1 MAKEKNVQHE
11 KLHTVDENATKKF
24 DSLYAIIAIVG
35 IILFL
40 CIATGVH
47 YKNTFAMLY
56 PEQVAEQYGA
66 NEVVGKDDFN
76 SLKYSTLI
84 TNQYLGDY
92 FRNNYV
98 KPVIDANYEAKERTP
113 EEEGD
118 LKTQISEVMDA
129 YYAQIIAGNTD
140 KTLDGVLKQYMA
152 EYAKQHEAIFGEPAS
167 SEDEAVECFEA
178 SVQAYSEANRLQ
190 AQDISTEVT
199 KTYSGDELEAYKSTM
214 DAARSAQLEKFGIAL
229 SDISGVCE
237 VTYRYTVDGQNFEQP
252 YTLVQVGSQ
261 WYIDIA
267 A

>member
-1 MAKEKNVQHE
+1 M
-11 KLHTVDENATKKF
+11 
-24 DSLYAIIAIVG
+24 
-35 IILFL
+35 
-40 CIATGVH
+40 CIR
-47 YKNTFAMLY
+47 
-56 PEQVAEQYGA
+56 
-66 NEVVGKDDFN
+66 DR
-76 SLKYSTLI
+76 I

-190 AQDISTEVT
+190 AEDISTEVT

-214 DAARSAQLEKFGIAL
+214 DAARTARLEKFGIAL

>member
-11 KLHTVDENATKKF
+11 KLHTVDENGTKKF
-24 DSLYAIIAIVG
+24 DSLYAIVAIVG

-56 PEQVAEQYGA
+56 PEQVAEQYGT
-66 NEVVGKDDFN
+66 NEVIGKDDFN

-98 KPVIDANYEAKERTP
+98 KPIIDADYEAKERTP

-118 LKTQISEVMDA
+118 LKTKISEVMDA

-178 SVQAYSEANRLQ
+178 SVQAYSEANRLS
-190 AQDISTEVT
+190 AQDISAEVT
-199 KTYSGDELEAYKSTM
+199 KTYSGDELEAYKSAM
-214 DAARSAQLEKFGIAL
+214 DASRTAQLEKFGIAL

>member
-1 MAKEKNVQHE
+1 MAKENTVQNE

-24 DSLYAIIAIVG
+24 DSFYAIVAIVG

-40 CIATGVH
+40 CIASGVH

-56 PEQVAEQYGA
+56 PEQVAEQYCA
-66 NEVVGKDDFN
+66 NEVIGKDDFN

-92 FRNNYV
+92 FRKNYV
-98 KPVIDANYEAKERTP
+98 QPVIQADYEAKERTP

-118 LKTQISEVMDA
+118 LKTKLSEVMDA
-129 YYAQIIAGNTD
+129 YYAQIIVRNTD
-140 KTLDGVLKQYMA
+140 KTLSNVLSQYME
-152 EYAKQHEAIFGEPAS
+152 EYAKQHEVIFGEPAS
-167 SEDEAVECFEA
+167 SEDDAVECFEA
-178 SVQAYSEANRLQ
+178 SVQAYSAANSLQ
-190 AQDISTEVT
+190 AENISTEVT
-199 KTYSGDELEAYKSTM
+199 KTYSGDELEAYKSTISES
-214 DAARSAQLEKFGIAL
+214 RKAQLEKFGIAL

-237 VTYRYTVDGQNFEQP
+237 VTYRYTVNGQNFEQP